1 MKPRLRATL
10 SSCFKHTKMQTMPA
24 PRELPRVS
32 PHQTRT
38 SPGLRPVGSWFVSH
52 VPSALSALCMC
63 KHSRSSRQRP
73 HTTATARVHPQPL
86 EFEQSEHAQNVQRQ
100 LAAPHHLHHICTHFH
115 TPFLLGELIMD
126 RVAEQHQRAMLRVL
140 CASRRRSRAVTRRP
154 VSRRRRGAR
163 APVPLG

>member
-52 VPSALSALCMC
+52 VPSAMSALCMC

-100 LAAPHHLHHICTHFH
+100 IAAPHHLHHICTHFH
-115 TPFLLGELIMD
+115 TPFLLGELMD
-126 RVAEQHQRAMLRVL
+126 RVAEQHQSAMLLVL